1 MKNMDQLSGG
11 QKAVVAL
18 AFILAIQQCDPA
30 PFYLFDEV
38 DAALDPEFRAAIA
51 SLVGEQVETVV
62 ALFLFSP
69 SNLTSSVQASS
80 AQFLATTF
88 RPELLET
95 ADKFFGVSFSGTSS
109 VVRPVDKD
117 TARGF
122 VRHS

>member
-1 MKNMDQLSGG
+1 MKNMDELSGG

-18 AFILAIQQCDPA
+18 AFILAIQRCDPA

-62 ALFLFSP
+62 TLFLYLSLTSP
-69 SNLTSSVQASS
+69 STVQASS

>member
-62 ALFLFSP
+62 ALFSL

>member
-51 SLVGEQVETVV
+51 NLIGEQVEKLS
-62 ALFLFSP
+62 LF
-69 SNLTSSVQASS
+69 
-80 AQFLATTF
+80 
-88 RPELLET
+88 
-95 ADKFFGVSFSGTSS
+95 
-109 VVRPVDKD
+109 
-117 TARGF
+117 
-122 VRHS
+122 

>member
-1 MKNMDQLSGG
+1 MKNMEQLSGG

-18 AFILAIQQCDPA
+18 AFILAIQRCDPA

-38 DAALDPEFRAAIA
+38 DAALDPEFRTAIA
-51 SLVGEQVETVV
+51 NLIGEQVEMMVE
-62 ALFLFSP
+62 FKFSYSKP
-69 SNLTSSVQASS
+69 SLQASS

-109 VVRPVDKD
+109 MVKPVDKD
-117 TARGF
+117 TAKGF